1 MISTFRKTLLGV
13 GAAALLCV
21 SSTVSAQQANTAN
34 ITFNLRFK
42 VEGNIAAIDTG
53 ADVVCRVFFYK
64 PGGKLVESRGRMTFL
79 QAGETFV
86 PQTADGFVDGQI
98 TLKNASLGLDV
109 DNTRGSEDM
118 TWHCLAVHNSGGAG
132 PDQGFL
138 NFGVEAVRPAYVG
151 TCSEVVGGLNLDGEI
166 TETDVACAIQ

>member
-53 ADVVCRVFFYK
+53 ADVVCRVFFHR
-64 PGGKLVESRGRMTFL
+64 PGGRLVESIGRMTFL

-86 PQTADGFVDGQI
+86 PEAVDGYIDGQI
-98 TLKNASLGLDV
+98 ILENAPIGLDV
-109 DNTRGSEDM
+109 NNTRGSDDM
-118 TWHCLAVHNSGGAG
+118 TWFCAAVHNNGGAG

-138 NFGVEAVRPAYVG
+138 DFGVNAVPPAFVG
-151 TCSEVVGGLNLDGEI
+151 TCSEVVGGLNLDGDI
-166 TETDVACAIQ
+166 TEIDTACAIQ